1 MPPRYRGGL
10 SPLIAESV
18 RPTIYGPGLGHTLP
32 ARVLGYEKGGPEL
45 RFIADSSPRVRVHTG
60 RGDTYRVLISF
71 L

>member
-32 ARVLGYEKGGPEL
+32 ARVLGYEKGGPEPQ
-45 RFIADSSPRVRVHTG
+45 FIADSSPRVKVHTG